1 MVLPKILI
9 WLKDWHL
16 LLSESPSYCLATHSQ
31 KVVEVKAAT
40 IVWTDLTQTPGFG
53 TERLNS
59 SKRCE
64 SSFLHSNNLLTVS
77 GATFREDSER
87 WNLSFLTFDLTL
99 LKLVKD
105 LLAHLITVFFISTH
119 QDSV

>member
-1 MVLPKILI
+1 MVLPEILV
-9 WLKDWHL
+9 WLKDRHL

-31 KVVEVKAAT
+31 KIVKVEAAT
-40 IVWTDLTQTPGFG
+40 IIWTDFTQTPSFG

-64 SSFLHSNNLLTVS
+64 SSFLHSNDLLTVS
-77 GATFREDSER
+77 GTALGEDSER

-119 QDSV
+119 